1 MATIDL
7 YRLAALLDEVAQAEI
22 MPRWRTLEEVQIR
35 EKTGPLDLVTDA
47 DEAAEKM
54 LVQRLP
60 SLLAGSIVVGEESIE
75 VDKSLFDLIGSD
87 QPVWIV
93 DPVDGTNNF
102 AKGAERFCVMV
113 ALVHGDE
120 TLASAIHH
128 PVSGETLLA
137 EAGGGAILKSKEGER
152 KLAVSSKTS
161 LSKMRGSFNMRF
173 LPDEVRP
180 KAREAA
186 NTHLT
191 DRHFRHGCAGYDY
204 TQLAKANYEFCFYWK
219 KMPWDHAPGLLIH
232 KEAGGY
238 SACLDGRPYLPRDLT
253 GGLLVTPDRESW
265 ETFHAAV
272 LAPLQL

>member
-1 MATIDL
+1 MTSIDMQGLATIL
-7 YRLAALLDEVAQAEI
+7 REVADAEI
-22 MPRWRTLEEVQIR
+22 MPRWKSLEEGQIR

-47 DEAAEKM
+47 DVAAEKL

-60 SLLAGSIVVGEESIE
+60 ELLPGSIVVGEESIE
-75 VDKSLFDLIGSD
+75 ADKSLFNLIGSD
-87 QPVWIV
+87 QYVWIV

-102 AKGAERFCVMV
+102 AKGSERFCVMV

-120 TLASAIHH
+120 TLVSAIHH
-128 PVSGETLLA
+128 PVGGETLLA
-137 EAGGGAILKSKEGER
+137 EKGGGAVLRSSQGER
-152 KLAVSSKTS
+152 KLAVSSKTH
-161 LSKMRGSFNMRF
+161 LSEMRGSFNMRF
-173 LPDEVRP
+173 LPDDVRP

-191 DRHFRHGCAGYDY
+191 DRHFRHGCAGFDY
-204 TQLAKANYEFCFYWK
+204 TQLAKAEYEFCFYWK

-238 SACLDGRPYLPRDLT
+238 SACLDGRPYIPRDLT
-253 GGLLVTPDRESW
+253 GGLLVTPDRDSW
-265 ETFHAAV
+265 EAFHAAV